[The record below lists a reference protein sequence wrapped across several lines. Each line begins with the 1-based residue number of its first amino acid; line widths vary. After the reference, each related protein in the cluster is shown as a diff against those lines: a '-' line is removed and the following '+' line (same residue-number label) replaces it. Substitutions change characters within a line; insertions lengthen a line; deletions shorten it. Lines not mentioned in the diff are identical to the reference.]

1 MWGAIASSLIG
12 GIMTNRAAKKTAEA
26 QRQAGEQA
34 YQRSLPRNV
43 SGLFGSFGY
52 DEQGGSTMALS
63 GDLQAQYD
71 ALMGRAGDTASQ
83 IQNLDPMALQQ
94 QLYNQQLGLVA
105 PEQERQSLAQE
116 SRLLQQGRL
125 GSTGG
130 AGQMQALQEAQG
142 QQRLGLLS
150 SSYATAQNTLD
161 SMRAREMADRQAA
174 LGIGN
179 LPLAYADVSRG
190 MAGLAGAGGQYA
202 GNAAQA
208 AALGLGG
215 TQANFWANAMEQFG
229 DREYKG
235 FDNYMNGLFNRSA
248 TGNTLN
254 FASSNYGP
262 AGMTGTM
269 NLSRG

>member
-71 ALMGRAGDTASQ
+71 ALMGRAGATASQ
-83 IQNLDPMALQQ
+83 IQDLDPMALQQ

-150 SSYATAQNTLD
+150 NSYATAQNTLD
-161 SMRAREMADRQAA
+161 SMRARELQDRQTA
-174 LGIGN
+174 LAIGN
-179 LPLAYADVSRG
+179 LPMNYANTSAQ
-190 MAGLAGAGGQYA
+190 MAGLMGAGAQYA
-202 GNAAQA
+202 GNAQQA

-229 DREYKG
+229 DREYDG
-235 FDNYMNGLFNRSA
+235 FNNYMSNLFNRSA
-248 TGNTLN
+248 TGSSSYQPMSLN
-254 FASSNYGP
+254 RGP
-262 AGMTGTM
+262 G
-269 NLSRG
+269 RGDY

>member
-12 GIMTNRAAKKTAEA
+12 GIMTNRAAKKAAEA

-43 SGLFGSFGY
+43 QGLFGNFSY

-63 GDLQAQYD
+63 GDLQSQYD
-71 ALMGRAGDTASQ
+71 ALMGRAGQTGQQ
-83 IQNLDPMALQQ
+83 IQDLNPLELQQ
-94 QLYNQQLGLVA
+94 SLYDQQYGLLQ
-105 PEQERQSLAQE
+105 PQQEQQTLDQE

-142 QQRLGLLS
+142 QQRAGLMAN
-150 SSYATAQNTLD
+150 SYATAQQTMD
-161 SMRAREMADRQAA
+161 SMRQREAMDTQNA
-174 LGIGN
+174 LAIGN
-179 LPLAYADVSRG
+179 LPMNYANTSAQ
-190 MAGLAGAGGQYA
+190 MAGLTGAAGQYA
-202 GNAAQA
+202 GNAQQE

-229 DREYKG
+229 DRKYDK
-235 FDNYMNGLFNRSA
+235 FDKWMGGLWGG
-248 TGNTLN
+248 GNTPTNSPLS
-254 FASSNYGP
+254 ASSYGA
-262 AGMTGTM
+262 AGGPI
-269 NLSRG
+269 NLNR

>member
-12 GIMTNRAAKKTAEA
+12 GIMTNRAAKKAAEA

-43 SGLFGSFGY
+43 QGLFGNFSY

-71 ALMGRAGDTASQ
+71 ALMGRAGQTGQQ
-83 IQNLDPMALQQ
+83 IQDLNPLELQQ
-94 QLYNQQLGLVA
+94 SLYDQQYGLLQ
-105 PEQERQSLAQE
+105 PQQEQEMLAQE

-142 QQRLGLLS
+142 QQRAGLLAN
-150 SSYATAQNTLD
+150 SYATAQQTMD
-161 SMRAREMADRQAA
+161 SMRQREAMDTQNA
-174 LGIGN
+174 LAIGQ
-179 LPLAYADVSRG
+179 LPMNYANTSAQ
-190 MAGLAGAGGQYA
+190 MAGLMGGASQYA
-202 GNAAQA
+202 GNAQQE

-229 DREYKG
+229 DCLLYTSPSPR
-235 FDNYMNGLFNRSA
+235 D
-248 TGNTLN
+248 
-254 FASSNYGP
+254 
-262 AGMTGTM
+262 
-269 NLSRG
+269 

>member
-12 GIMTNRAAKKTAEA
+12 GIMTNRAAKKAAEA

-43 SGLFGSFGY
+43 QGLFGNFSY

-63 GDLQAQYD
+63 GDLQSQYD
-71 ALMGRAGDTASQ
+71 ALMGRAGQTGQQ
-83 IQNLDPMALQQ
+83 IQDLNPLELQQ
-94 QLYNQQLGLVA
+94 SLYDQQYGLLQ
-105 PEQERQSLAQE
+105 PQQEQEMLAQE

-142 QQRLGLLS
+142 QQRAGLLAN
-150 SSYATAQNTLD
+150 SYATAQQTMD
-161 SMRAREMADRQAA
+161 SMRQREAMDTQNA
-174 LGIGN
+174 LAIGQ
-179 LPLAYADVSRG
+179 LPMNYANTSAQ
-190 MAGLAGAGGQYA
+190 MAGLMGGASQYA
-202 GNAAQA
+202 GNAQQE

-229 DREYKG
+229 DRKYDK
-235 FDNYMNGLFNRSA
+235 FDKWMGGLWGSGAGSA
-248 TGNTLN
+248 
-254 FASSNYGP
+254 SN
-262 AGMTGTM
+262 AGAGSLGY
-269 NLSRG
+269 NIHAR

>member
-71 ALMGRAGDTASQ
+71 ALMGRAGATASQ
-83 IQNLDPMALQQ
+83 IQDLDPMALQQ

-105 PEQERQSLAQE
+105 PEQERQLLAQE

-130 AGQMQALQEAQG
+130 AGQMQALQGA
-142 QQRLGLLS
+142 QRLGLLS
-150 SSYATAQNTLD
+150 NSYATAQGTLD
-161 SMRAREMADRQAA
+161 SMRQREMMDRQAA
-174 LGIGN
+174 LAIGN
-179 LPLAYADVSRG
+179 LPMNYANTSAQ
-190 MAGLAGAGGQYA
+190 MAGLMGAGAQYA
-202 GNAAQA
+202 GNAQQE

-215 TQANFWANAMEQFG
+215 ASSNFWANAMERFG
-229 DREYKG
+229 DRKYNK
-235 FDNYMNGLFNRSA
+235 FDNYMNNL
-248 TGNTLN
+248 L
-254 FASSNYGP
+254 SSGP
-262 AGMTGTM
+262 RPAIEM
-269 NLSRG
+269 NNQYRY

>member
-150 SSYATAQNTLD
+150 NSYQQAQQTQD
-161 SMRAREMADRQAA
+161 AMRQREMQDLASIMQ
-174 LGIGN
+174 LGSI
-179 LPLAYADVSRG
+179 P
-190 MAGLAGAGGQYA
+190 GQYA
-202 GNAAQA
+202 GQSLNFANQRAGAAFNAAQMRSG
-208 AALGLGG
+208 AALG
-215 TQANFWANAMEQFG
+215 
-229 DREYKG
+229 R
-235 FDNYMNGLFNRSA
+235 
-248 TGNTLN
+248 
-254 FASSNYGP
+254 
-262 AGMTGTM
+262 AGAMTGM
-269 NLSRG
+269 IGSALQGFNSQEGMKFSNPFARGGMMTGFSNAQDNARRPTYPK

>member
-1 MWGAIASSLIG
+1 MAWASLIG
-12 GIMTNRAAKKTAEA
+12 PILGGIMQNRAAKKAAAAQTA
-26 QRQAGEQA
+26 AGEQA
-34 YQRSLPRNV
+34 YRRSLPKGV
-43 SGLFGSFGY
+43 AGMFGGFTY
-52 DEQGGSTMALS
+52 DDASQQASMTLS
-63 GDLQAQYD
+63 PEMQAQYD
-71 ALMGRAGDTASQ
+71 ALMGRAGATAQQ
-83 IQNLDPMALQQ
+83 IQDLDPLELQQ
-94 QLYNQQLGLVA
+94 QLYSQQLGLLA

-161 SMRAREMADRQAA
+161 SMRQREMMDRQAA

-202 GNAAQA
+202 GNAAQT
-208 AALGLGG
+208 AALGLAG
-215 TQANFWANAMEQFG
+215 TSANFWANAMEQFG
-229 DREYKG
+229 DRDYKG
-235 FDNYMNGLFNRSA
+235 FNNYMSGLFNRST
-248 TGNTLN
+248 TGSTLP
-254 FASSNYGP
+254 FSSASYAP
-262 AGMTGTM
+262 AGGPIY
-269 NLSRG
+269 NRG

>member
-1 MWGAIASSLIG
+1 
-12 GIMTNRAAKKTAEA
+12 
-26 QRQAGEQA
+26 
-34 YQRSLPRNV
+34 
-43 SGLFGSFGY
+43 
-52 DEQGGSTMALS
+52 
-63 GDLQAQYD
+63 
-71 ALMGRAGDTASQ
+71 
-83 IQNLDPMALQQ
+83 
-94 QLYNQQLGLVA
+94 
-105 PEQERQSLAQE
+105 
-116 SRLLQQGRL
+116 
-125 GSTGG
+125 
-130 AGQMQALQEAQG
+130 MQALQEAQG

-229 DREYKG
+229 DRDYKG
-235 FDNYMNGLFNRSA
+235 FNNYMSGLFNRST
-248 TGNTLN
+248 TGSTLP
-254 FASSNYGP
+254 FSSSNYGP

-269 NLSRG
+269 NLNRG